1 MNYKSDPL
9 KTDTDG
15 DGLSDGAEVNQY
27 KTDPAKADTD
37 GDGLSDGDEVNK
49 YKTDP
54 VKIDTD
60 SGGANDGAEVKI
72 GTNPLDPKDEFVTT
86 TIILEKGKKVILRGV
101 NFEFNKAT
109 LTRDSKDY
117 FGGSL

>member
-1 MNYKSDPL
+1 MVW
-9 KTDTDG
+9 TDG
-15 DGLSDGAEVNQY
+15 IEVNQF

-60 SGGANDGAEVKI
+60 GGGVNDGAEVTAK
-72 GTNPLDPKDEFVTT
+72 TNPLDPKDD
-86 TIILEKGKKVILRGV
+86 ILR
-101 NFEFNKAT
+101 NH
-109 LTRDSKDY
+109 DDY
-117 FGGSL
+117 SPREREENYSSRG